1 MQDSK
6 SVVHAL
12 WDCAVARDVWAGS
25 LTQLQKNVTG
35 QANFIQLMDDMML
48 KLMNEELELFLVL
61 SWIIWNQ
68 QNTFVQGG
76 ALQDPSRLVQR
87 AMDLLE
93 EYREAQL

>member
-1 MQDSK
+1 
-6 SVVHAL
+6 
-12 WDCAVARDVWAGS
+12 
-25 LTQLQKNVTG
+25 
-35 QANFIQLMDDMML
+35 MDDMML

-76 ALQDPSRLVQR
+76 ALQDLSRLVQR

-93 EYREAQL
+93 EYRKAQL

>member
-1 MQDSK
+1 
-6 SVVHAL
+6 
-12 WDCAVARDVWAGS
+12 
-25 LTQLQKNVTG
+25 
-35 QANFIQLMDDMML
+35 MML

>member
-68 QNTFVQGG
+68 
-76 ALQDPSRLVQR
+76 
-87 AMDLLE
+87 
-93 EYREAQL
+93 

>member
-12 WDCAVARDVWAGS
+12 WDCAVARDVWARS
-25 LTQLQKNVTG
+25 LTQLQKSVTG

-68 QNTFVQGG
+68 
-76 ALQDPSRLVQR
+76 
-87 AMDLLE
+87 
-93 EYREAQL
+93 